1 MPKTTQFCGH
11 FCLFAGKNER
21 MARTPNLAR
30 RLFERFEPVHAITYF
45 APESREA
52 AVALGFRSFWS
63 GYFVMRSAPL
73 GPVPP
78 RVVEA
83 VFYNFASQRVA
94 KSLAGVWDIATPDQA
109 LAARQGGAV
118 AALQRY
124 GLVADDNLRTA
135 ADLLAR
141 MARAASVDGRPL
153 FAALSAVPWPD
164 EPVAALWHAATLL
177 REQRGD
183 AHVAALV
190 AAGITGR
197 ESNVLHVAAGR
208 TTRERVVATRDYD
221 DAEWAAVTAQLAA
234 RGLLTADGEL
244 TAAGQELKDD
254 IEYRTDAVSLP
265 ALDVLS
271 DHEVE
276 TLFQVLTPIA
286 RQVIAGG
293 DYPAITP
300 MTSQH
305 SDLDDP
311 SANLG

>member
-1 MPKTTQFCGH
+1 MVG
-11 FCLFAGKNER
+11 
-21 MARTPNLAR
+21 
-30 RLFERFEPVHAITYF
+30 
-45 APESREA
+45 
-52 AVALGFRSFWS
+52 
-63 GYFVMRSAPL
+63 
-73 GPVPP
+73 
-78 RVVEA
+78 
-83 VFYNFASQRVA
+83 
-94 KSLAGVWDIATPDQA
+94 GVD
-109 LAARQGGAV
+109 
-118 AALQRY
+118 
-124 GLVADDNLRTA
+124 
-135 ADLLAR
+135 
-141 MARAASVDGRPL
+141 
-153 FAALSAVPWPD
+153 F
-164 EPVAALWHAATLL
+164 AATLPPEWQARAGVL
-177 REQRGD
+177 GDAVRAVEGPWHPLDYTLAGALCQRG
-183 AHVAALV
+183 APLSLLPALV
-190 AAGITGR
+190 GAVFGATGAPDTRAADR
-197 ESNVLHVAAGR
+197 VAAGR

-244 TAAGQELKDD
+244 SAAGQELKDD